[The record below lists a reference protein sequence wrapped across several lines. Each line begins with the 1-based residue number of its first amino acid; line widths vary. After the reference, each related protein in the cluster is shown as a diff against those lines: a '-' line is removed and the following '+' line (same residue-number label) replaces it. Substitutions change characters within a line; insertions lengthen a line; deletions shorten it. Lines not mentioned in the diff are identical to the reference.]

1 MCSTALYRNCVR
13 SARLCRT
20 SERAAIS
27 AMRWPTS
34 GFQRS
39 HFIFMQ
45 SPSFLAHQRALSRAR
60 ERSNGETLFAM
71 SRIPTDNQIRA
82 MLDPVTP
89 DRLYPLFA
97 SLLERLE
104 TGGGLRPFRRLDGHP
119 LVALDGTE
127 CFCSRKIFCSN
138 GSRRKRGDGA
148 VEYHHNMVTAALVAP
163 GHARAIPLVPEVVVP
178 QDGQEKQDCE
188 SRAARRWL
196 AAHGPGLARLKPIC
210 IGDDL
215 YSRQPI
221 CETVQA
227 VGGHFLFVAK
237 PGSHPTL
244 HDGLDGVELPVHEE
258 RVKKGRGFQTHRYR
272 WLTNL
277 PIRDGKDPLTVNWL
291 DIEIINTAGNV
302 TYRNSFV
309 TDLAVDSEQRRRACR
324 VRTCPL
330 EDRERDLQRAQEQRL
345 PSRAQ
350 LRPRQG
356 EPVSL
361 ARHLEPLCLRLPRVV
376 RKPRNRLGKGPRRP
390 WVAPALLRAPAHH
403 NQLPRLSLLVR
414 PRANPQNRTTTTRQG
429 QPLKQSRDPESRQPS
444 LEKSEQGPN
453 VVLCGGPATRRPS
466 GSHLTWLPALGAVR
480 QLCRMTW
487 QAYRRSYVGGLDK
500 TRLFDGEGRRGH
512 LSREQEA
519 ELSVPISAWDGAN
532 NSYLA
537 TAGHDNT
544 AVTANTDDPPDV
556 LFGVQATVLPL
567 I

>member
-1 MCSTALYRNCVR
+1 MDVLDGVISELR
-13 SARLCRT
+13 SVCASLPDKRT
-20 SERAAIS
+20 GSNIRYEMADFGLS
-27 AMRWPTS
+27 AFS
-34 GFQRS
+34 LF
-39 HFIFMQ
+39 FMQ

-104 TGGGLRPFRRLDGHP
+104 TGGGLRPFRRLDGHL

-127 CFCSRKIFCSN
+127 YFCSAKISCSN
-138 GSRRKRGDGA
+138 CSRRKRGDGA

-163 GHARAIPLVPEVVVP
+163 GHARAIPLAPEFVVL

-188 SRAARRWL
+188 SRATRRWL
-196 AAHGPGLARLKPIC
+196 AAHGPGLARLKPIYL
-210 IGDDL
+210 GDDL
-215 YSRQPI
+215 YARQPI
-221 CETVQA
+221 CEAVQA

-244 HDGLDGVELPVHEE
+244 HDWLDGVELPVHEE

-277 PIRDGKDPLTVNWL
+277 PIRDGKDPLTVNGL

-309 TDLAVDSEQRRRACR
+309 TDLAVDRSNVAELAACGRAR
-324 VRTCPL
+324 WKIENETFNVLKNNGYHL
-330 EDRERDLQRAQEQRL
+330 EHNFGHG
-345 PSRAQ
+345 
-350 LRPRQG
+350 QG

-390 WVAPALLRAPAHH
+390 WVAPALLRAPAH
-403 NQLPRLSLLVR
+403 P
-414 PRANPQNRTTTTRQG
+414 
-429 QPLKQSRDPESRQPS
+429 
-444 LEKSEQGPN
+444 
-453 VVLCGGPATRRPS
+453 
-466 GSHLTWLPALGAVR
+466 
-480 QLCRMTW
+480 
-487 QAYRRSYVGGLDK
+487 
-500 TRLFDGEGRRGH
+500 
-512 LSREQEA
+512 
-519 ELSVPISAWDGAN
+519 
-532 NSYLA
+532 
-537 TAGHDNT
+537 
-544 AVTANTDDPPDV
+544 
-556 LFGVQATVLPL
+556 
-567 I
+567 